1 MSDQSAHFRDF
12 MAKAGVEELRRLA
25 LVHGLEADCDDRDEL
40 SALLLSFFSFADR
53 RTVFVNELRDAF
65 PSLREEGDLIAS
77 LLESTDLRI
86 SHELLAQLAEISD
99 SCPPFAIFRPD
110 QPLDVFAQ
118 IPGCKAVLVHA
129 VLPAHSRT
137 LLQVFWLRRAQ
148 LRVEMLSP
156 LPFASK
162 PTCSA
167 MLRLPSSPCAILA

>member
-1 MSDQSAHFRDF
+1 M
-12 MAKAGVEELRRLA
+12 EELRRLA

-129 VLPAHSRT
+129 VHCPLTRAHCCRCFGRGE
-137 LLQVFWLRRAQ
+137 LNFGWRC
-148 LRVEMLSP
+148 SP
-156 LPFASK
+156 PCHL
-162 PTCSA
+162 
-167 MLRLPSSPCAILA
+167 LPS